1 MKIALAGNPNS
12 GKTTLYNAL
21 TGKQE
26 YVGNWAGVT
35 VSKKEAKLKES
46 LGNNIDIVDLP
57 GAYSIRPYTSEE
69 SITTD
74 FIKTENPDVIINV
87 VDSTNLNRSL
97 FFTTQLLE
105 LNIPV
110 VVALNKVDIS
120 KNVTDIDVSKL
131 EKELNCKVVE
141 ISAAKNEGLKNLI
154 NVASESSKLK
164 EQKNLFKELSNI
176 HNEEKQDKK
185 RYSIVNN
192 IISKVENRIIRHNE
206 ETLEDKIDRF
216 VTNPIIGTGL
226 FILIMAFIF
235 DLSINT
241 LGPLVAD
248 ALVGFIENF
257 QNAVSGQLASM
268 GTSDF
273 LNSLLTDGIIG
284 GVGAVVGF
292 VPLVMVLMF
301 MLSLV
306 EDSGFMAR
314 IALIFD
320 PLFRKVGLSGKSI
333 IPMIVG
339 YGCSIPG
346 IMATRTIKDEKQRR
360 LTAMLT
366 PFVPCGAK
374 IPIIALFTAAFF
386 PEQGYMFPLT
396 YIVAFTVIIC
406 VGLILKKVTGADNIK
421 NYFIIELP
429 QYRIPSIKRA
439 FFKMLETGKDFITRA
454 GTIIIVCN
462 TVVFIMSSFNFKL
475 QLVEDAVNTSIL
487 ANVATPFAFLLIPVG
502 IGVWQLSAAAIT
514 GFIAKEEVVG
524 TLAVVYSMGAAIN
537 SDFELVNA
545 MTVRETMGITA
556 VSALAFMF
564 FNLFTPPCFAAI
576 GAMKSE
582 MKSNKWLLKSV
593 LLQLSV
599 GYIVAMITYQVG
611 TILVYKELAQGFI
624 PAVIILALAVVIHNI
639 YGYLCGYFGG
649 KAVGFKER
657 KRRTLSIETGM
668 KNATLAT
675 VLAAAHFA
683 PEAAIAPA
691 IAGIWHAFSVSVLAN
706 YWGNKEITDEDDE
719 EVKESLE

>member
-386 PEQGYMFPLT
+386 KEQGYMFPLT

-545 MTVRETMGITA
+545 MTVKETMGITA

-624 PAVIILALAVVIHNI
+624 PAVIILALAVFYVVYKIKSN
-639 YGYLCGYFGG
+639 
-649 KAVGFKER
+649 K
-657 KRRTLSIETGM
+657 
-668 KNATLAT
+668 
-675 VLAAAHFA
+675 
-683 PEAAIAPA
+683 
-691 IAGIWHAFSVSVLAN
+691 VS
-706 YWGNKEITDEDDE
+706 
-719 EVKESLE
+719 ESEKKVSKVQVQ

>member
-374 IPIIALFTAAFF
+374 LPIIALFTAAFF
-386 PEQGYMFPLT
+386 PEQGYMFPIT
-396 YIVAFTVIIC
+396 YIVAFSVIIC

-593 LLQLSV
+593 LLQFSV

-624 PAVIILALAVVIHNI
+624 PAVIILALAVFYVVYKIKSN
-639 YGYLCGYFGG
+639 
-649 KAVGFKER
+649 K
-657 KRRTLSIETGM
+657 
-668 KNATLAT
+668 
-675 VLAAAHFA
+675 
-683 PEAAIAPA
+683 
-691 IAGIWHAFSVSVLAN
+691 VS
-706 YWGNKEITDEDDE
+706 
-719 EVKESLE
+719 ESEKKVSKVQVQ

>member
-1 MKIALAGNPNS
+1 MKRALAGNPNS

-206 ETLEDKIDRF
+206 ETLEDKIDKF

-502 IGVWQLSAAAIT
+502 IGVWQLAAAAIT

-624 PAVIILALAVVIHNI
+624 PAVIILALAVFYVVYKIKSN
-639 YGYLCGYFGG
+639 
-649 KAVGFKER
+649 K
-657 KRRTLSIETGM
+657 
-668 KNATLAT
+668 
-675 VLAAAHFA
+675 
-683 PEAAIAPA
+683 
-691 IAGIWHAFSVSVLAN
+691 VS
-706 YWGNKEITDEDDE
+706 
-719 EVKESLE
+719 ESEKKVSKVQVQ

>member
-154 NVASESSKLK
+154 KVACESSKLK

-487 ANVATPFAFLLIPVG
+487 ANIATPFAFLLIPVG
-502 IGVWQLSAAAIT
+502 IGVWQLAAAAIT

-545 MTVRETMGITA
+545 MTVKETMGITA

-624 PAVIILALAVVIHNI
+624 PAVIILALAVFYVVYKIKSN
-639 YGYLCGYFGG
+639 
-649 KAVGFKER
+649 K
-657 KRRTLSIETGM
+657 
-668 KNATLAT
+668 
-675 VLAAAHFA
+675 
-683 PEAAIAPA
+683 
-691 IAGIWHAFSVSVLAN
+691 VS
-706 YWGNKEITDEDDE
+706 
-719 EVKESLE
+719 ESEKKVSKVQVQ

>member
-154 NVASESSKLK
+154 KIACESSKLK

-206 ETLEDKIDRF
+206 ETLEDKIDKF

-320 PLFRKVGLSGKSI
+320 PLFRKIGLSGKSI

-386 PEQGYMFPLT
+386 KEQGYMFPLT

-502 IGVWQLSAAAIT
+502 IGVWQLAAAAIT

-545 MTVRETMGITA
+545 MTVQETMGITA

-624 PAVIILALAVVIHNI
+624 PAVIILALAVFYVVYKIKSN
-639 YGYLCGYFGG
+639 
-649 KAVGFKER
+649 K
-657 KRRTLSIETGM
+657 
-668 KNATLAT
+668 
-675 VLAAAHFA
+675 
-683 PEAAIAPA
+683 
-691 IAGIWHAFSVSVLAN
+691 VS
-706 YWGNKEITDEDDE
+706 
-719 EVKESLE
+719 ESEKKVSKVQVQ

>member
-154 NVASESSKLK
+154 NVASESAKLK

-206 ETLEDKIDRF
+206 ETLEDKIDKF

-320 PLFRKVGLSGKSI
+320 PLFRKIGLSGKSI

-374 IPIIALFTAAFF
+374 LPIIALFTAAFF
-386 PEQGYMFPLT
+386 PEQGYMFPIT
-396 YIVAFTVIIC
+396 YIVAFSVIIC

-502 IGVWQLSAAAIT
+502 IGVWQLAAAAIT

-545 MTVRETMGITA
+545 MTVQETMGITA

-611 TILVYKELAQGFI
+611 TILVDKKLGQGFI
-624 PAVIILALAVVIHNI
+624 PAVIILALAVFFVVYKIKSN
-639 YGYLCGYFGG
+639 
-649 KAVGFKER
+649 K
-657 KRRTLSIETGM
+657 
-668 KNATLAT
+668 
-675 VLAAAHFA
+675 
-683 PEAAIAPA
+683 
-691 IAGIWHAFSVSVLAN
+691 VS
-706 YWGNKEITDEDDE
+706 
-719 EVKESLE
+719 ESEKKVSKVQVQ

>member
-57 GAYSIRPYTSEE
+57 GAYSIKPYTSEE

-110 VVALNKVDIS
+110 VVALNKTDIS
-120 KNVTDIDVSKL
+120 KNVTDIDVNKL

-154 NVASESSKLK
+154 KIACESSKLK

-206 ETLEDKIDRF
+206 ETLEDKIDKF

-502 IGVWQLSAAAIT
+502 IGVWQLAAAAIT

-545 MTVRETMGITA
+545 MTVQETMGITA

-624 PAVIILALAVVIHNI
+624 PAVIILALAVFYVVYKIKSNKVIESE
-639 YGYLCGYFGG
+639 
-649 KAVGFKER
+649 KK
-657 KRRTLSIETGM
+657 
-668 KNATLAT
+668 
-675 VLAAAHFA
+675 
-683 PEAAIAPA
+683 
-691 IAGIWHAFSVSVLAN
+691 VSKVQ
-706 YWGNKEITDEDDE
+706 
-719 EVKESLE
+719 VQ

>member
-74 FIKTENPDVIINV
+74 FRKTENPDVIINV
-87 VDSTNLNRSL
+87 VDSTNLNISL

-154 NVASESSKLK
+154 KVASESSKLK

-320 PLFRKVGLSGKSI
+320 PLFRKIGLSGKSI

-374 IPIIALFTAAFF
+374 LPIIALFTAAFF
-386 PEQGYMFPLT
+386 KEQGYMFPLT

-545 MTVRETMGITA
+545 MTVKETMGITA

-624 PAVIILALAVVIHNI
+624 PAVIILALAVFYVVYKIKSN
-639 YGYLCGYFGG
+639 
-649 KAVGFKER
+649 K
-657 KRRTLSIETGM
+657 
-668 KNATLAT
+668 
-675 VLAAAHFA
+675 
-683 PEAAIAPA
+683 
-691 IAGIWHAFSVSVLAN
+691 VS
-706 YWGNKEITDEDDE
+706 
-719 EVKESLE
+719 ESEKKVSKVQVQ

>member
-141 ISAAKNEGLKNLI
+141 ISAAKNEVLKNLI

-624 PAVIILALAVVIHNI
+624 PAVIILALAVFYVVYKIKSN
-639 YGYLCGYFGG
+639 
-649 KAVGFKER
+649 K
-657 KRRTLSIETGM
+657 
-668 KNATLAT
+668 
-675 VLAAAHFA
+675 
-683 PEAAIAPA
+683 
-691 IAGIWHAFSVSVLAN
+691 VS
-706 YWGNKEITDEDDE
+706 
-719 EVKESLE
+719 ESEKKVSKVQVQ

>member
-386 PEQGYMFPLT
+386 KEQGYMFPLT

-624 PAVIILALAVVIHNI
+624 PAVIILALAVFYVVYKIKSN
-639 YGYLCGYFGG
+639 
-649 KAVGFKER
+649 K
-657 KRRTLSIETGM
+657 
-668 KNATLAT
+668 
-675 VLAAAHFA
+675 
-683 PEAAIAPA
+683 
-691 IAGIWHAFSVSVLAN
+691 VS
-706 YWGNKEITDEDDE
+706 
-719 EVKESLE
+719 ESEKKVSKVQVQ

>member
-320 PLFRKVGLSGKSI
+320 PLFRKIGLSGKSI

-374 IPIIALFTAAFF
+374 LPIIALFTAAFF
-386 PEQGYMFPLT
+386 KEQGYMFPLT

-502 IGVWQLSAAAIT
+502 IGVWQLAAAAIT

-545 MTVRETMGITA
+545 MTVKETMGITA

-624 PAVIILALAVVIHNI
+624 PAVIILALAVFYVVYKIKSN
-639 YGYLCGYFGG
+639 
-649 KAVGFKER
+649 K
-657 KRRTLSIETGM
+657 
-668 KNATLAT
+668 
-675 VLAAAHFA
+675 
-683 PEAAIAPA
+683 
-691 IAGIWHAFSVSVLAN
+691 VS
-706 YWGNKEITDEDDE
+706 
-719 EVKESLE
+719 ESEKKVSKVQVQ

>member
-273 LNSLLTDGIIG
+273 LNALLTDGIIG

-320 PLFRKVGLSGKSI
+320 PLFRKIGLSGKSI

-374 IPIIALFTAAFF
+374 LPIIALFTAAFF
-386 PEQGYMFPLT
+386 KEQGYMFPLT

-487 ANVATPFAFLLIPVG
+487 ANIATPFAFLLIPVG
-502 IGVWQLSAAAIT
+502 IGVWQLAAAAIT

-545 MTVRETMGITA
+545 MTVKETMGITA

-624 PAVIILALAVVIHNI
+624 PSVIILALAVFYVVYKIKSN
-639 YGYLCGYFGG
+639 
-649 KAVGFKER
+649 K
-657 KRRTLSIETGM
+657 
-668 KNATLAT
+668 
-675 VLAAAHFA
+675 
-683 PEAAIAPA
+683 
-691 IAGIWHAFSVSVLAN
+691 VS
-706 YWGNKEITDEDDE
+706 
-719 EVKESLE
+719 ESEKKVSKVQVQ

>member
-320 PLFRKVGLSGKSI
+320 PLFRKIGLSGKSI

-374 IPIIALFTAAFF
+374 LPIIALFTAAFF
-386 PEQGYMFPLT
+386 KEQGYMFPLT

-502 IGVWQLSAAAIT
+502 IGVWQLAAAAIT

-524 TLAVVYSMGAAIN
+524 TFAVVYSMGAAIN

-545 MTVRETMGITA
+545 MTVKETMGITA

-624 PAVIILALAVVIHNI
+624 PAVIILALAVFYVVYKIKSN
-639 YGYLCGYFGG
+639 
-649 KAVGFKER
+649 K
-657 KRRTLSIETGM
+657 
-668 KNATLAT
+668 
-675 VLAAAHFA
+675 
-683 PEAAIAPA
+683 
-691 IAGIWHAFSVSVLAN
+691 VS
-706 YWGNKEITDEDDE
+706 
-719 EVKESLE
+719 ESEKKVSKVQVQ

>member
-320 PLFRKVGLSGKSI
+320 PLFRKIGLSGKSI

-374 IPIIALFTAAFF
+374 LPIIALFTAAFF
-386 PEQGYMFPLT
+386 PEQGYMFPIT
-396 YIVAFTVIIC
+396 YIVAFSVIIC

-487 ANVATPFAFLLIPVG
+487 ANIATPFAFLLIPVG

-545 MTVRETMGITA
+545 MTVQETMGITA

-624 PAVIILALAVVIHNI
+624 PAVIILALAVFYVVYKIKSN
-639 YGYLCGYFGG
+639 
-649 KAVGFKER
+649 K
-657 KRRTLSIETGM
+657 
-668 KNATLAT
+668 
-675 VLAAAHFA
+675 
-683 PEAAIAPA
+683 
-691 IAGIWHAFSVSVLAN
+691 VS
-706 YWGNKEITDEDDE
+706 
-719 EVKESLE
+719 ESEKKVSKVQVQ

>member
-206 ETLEDKIDRF
+206 ETLEDKIDKF

-374 IPIIALFTAAFF
+374 LPIIALFTAAFF

-502 IGVWQLSAAAIT
+502 IGVWQLAAAAIT

-545 MTVRETMGITA
+545 MTVQETMGITA

-593 LLQLSV
+593 LIQLSV

-624 PAVIILALAVVIHNI
+624 PAVIILALAVFYVVYKIKSN
-639 YGYLCGYFGG
+639 
-649 KAVGFKER
+649 K
-657 KRRTLSIETGM
+657 
-668 KNATLAT
+668 
-675 VLAAAHFA
+675 
-683 PEAAIAPA
+683 
-691 IAGIWHAFSVSVLAN
+691 VS
-706 YWGNKEITDEDDE
+706 
-719 EVKESLE
+719 ESEKKVSKVQVQ

>member
-235 DLSINT
+235 DLSIHT

-320 PLFRKVGLSGKSI
+320 PLFRKIGLSGKSI

-374 IPIIALFTAAFF
+374 LPIIALFTAAFF
-386 PEQGYMFPLT
+386 KEQGYMFPLT

-487 ANVATPFAFLLIPVG
+487 ANIATPFAFLLIPVG
-502 IGVWQLSAAAIT
+502 IGVWQLAAAAIT

-545 MTVRETMGITA
+545 MTVKETMGITA

-624 PAVIILALAVVIHNI
+624 PAVIILALAVFYVVYKIKSN
-639 YGYLCGYFGG
+639 
-649 KAVGFKER
+649 K
-657 KRRTLSIETGM
+657 
-668 KNATLAT
+668 
-675 VLAAAHFA
+675 
-683 PEAAIAPA
+683 
-691 IAGIWHAFSVSVLAN
+691 VS
-706 YWGNKEITDEDDE
+706 
-719 EVKESLE
+719 ESEKKVSKVQVQ

>member
-487 ANVATPFAFLLIPVG
+487 ANIATPFAFLLIPVG
-502 IGVWQLSAAAIT
+502 IGVWQLAAAAIT

-545 MTVRETMGITA
+545 MTVKETMGITA

-624 PAVIILALAVVIHNI
+624 PAVIILALAVFYVVYKIKSN
-639 YGYLCGYFGG
+639 
-649 KAVGFKER
+649 K
-657 KRRTLSIETGM
+657 
-668 KNATLAT
+668 
-675 VLAAAHFA
+675 
-683 PEAAIAPA
+683 
-691 IAGIWHAFSVSVLAN
+691 VS
-706 YWGNKEITDEDDE
+706 
-719 EVKESLE
+719 ESEKKVSKVQVQ

>member
-320 PLFRKVGLSGKSI
+320 PLFRKIGLSGKSI

-374 IPIIALFTAAFF
+374 LPIIALFTAAFF
-386 PEQGYMFPLT
+386 KEQGYMFPLT

-487 ANVATPFAFLLIPVG
+487 ANIATPFAFLLIPVG

-545 MTVRETMGITA
+545 MTVKETMGITA

-624 PAVIILALAVVIHNI
+624 PAVIILALAVFYVVYKIKSN
-639 YGYLCGYFGG
+639 
-649 KAVGFKER
+649 K
-657 KRRTLSIETGM
+657 
-668 KNATLAT
+668 
-675 VLAAAHFA
+675 
-683 PEAAIAPA
+683 
-691 IAGIWHAFSVSVLAN
+691 VS
-706 YWGNKEITDEDDE
+706 
-719 EVKESLE
+719 ESEKKVSKVQVQ

>member
-35 VSKKEAKLKES
+35 VSKKEADLKSS
-46 LGNNIDIVDLP
+46 LGKDITVIDLP

-69 SITTD
+69 TITTD
-74 FIKTENPDVIINV
+74 FIKTENPDVIVNV

-110 VVALNKVDIS
+110 VVALNKTDIS
-120 KNVTDIDVSKL
+120 KNITNIDINKL

-141 ISAAKNEGLKNLI
+141 IAAAKNDGLKNLVNI
-154 NVASESSKLK
+154 ALESSKLK
-164 EQKNLFKELSNI
+164 EQKNSFKELSNI
-176 HNEEKQDKK
+176 HNEEKQDKE
-185 RYSIVNN
+185 RYKIVNT
-192 IISKVENRIIRHNE
+192 IISKVEKRIVRHNE
-206 ETLEDKIDRF
+206 ETLEDKIDNI

-226 FILIMAFIF
+226 FVVVMAIIF
-235 DLSINT
+235 NLSINT
-241 LGPLVAD
+241 LGPIVAD
-248 ALVGFIENF
+248 ALVGVIEGF
-257 QNAVSGQLASM
+257 QGSVAGYLASI

-301 MLSLV
+301 MLALV

-333 IPMIVG
+333 IPMVVG
-339 YGCSIPG
+339 YGCGIPG
-346 IMATRTIKDEKQRR
+346 IMATRTIKDEKQRK

-374 IPIIALFTAAFF
+374 LPIIALFTAAFF

-396 YIVAFTVIIC
+396 YLVAFTVIISL
-406 VGLILKKVTGADNIK
+406 GLILKKVTGADNIK

-429 QYRIPSIKRA
+429 QYRIPSIKKA
-439 FFKMLETGKDFITRA
+439 FFKMIETGKDFIMKA

-462 TVVFIMSSFNFKL
+462 TAVFIMSSFNFKL
-475 QLVEDAVNTSIL
+475 QLVGDAVDTSIL
-487 ANVATPFAFLLIPVG
+487 ATIATPFAFLLIPVG
-502 IGVWQLSAAAIT
+502 IGVWQLAAAAIT

-537 SDFELVNA
+537 ADFELVNA
-545 MTVRETMGITA
+545 MSVKTTMGITA

-582 MKSNKWLLKSV
+582 IKSTKELIKAV
-593 LLQLSV
+593 GLQLTV
-599 GYIVAMITYQVG
+599 GYIVAMVTYQVG
-611 TILVYKELAQGFI
+611 TILVEKKLGQGFI
-624 PAVIILALAVVIHNI
+624 PSVIILALVI
-639 YGYLCGYFGG
+639 GY
-649 KAVGFKER
+649 
-657 KRRTLSIETGM
+657 TLSKIKANKVEDSKVVETVQVG
-668 KNATLAT
+668 
-675 VLAAAHFA
+675 
-683 PEAAIAPA
+683 
-691 IAGIWHAFSVSVLAN
+691 
-706 YWGNKEITDEDDE
+706 
-719 EVKESLE
+719 

>member
-120 KNVTDIDVSKL
+120 KNVTDIDINKL

-154 NVASESSKLK
+154 KVASESSKLK

-235 DLSINT
+235 NLSINT

-248 ALVGFIENF
+248 TLVGYIESF
-257 QNAVSGQLASM
+257 QDAVSGLLASI

-374 IPIIALFTAAFF
+374 LPIIALFTAAFF

-487 ANVATPFAFLLIPVG
+487 ANIATPFAFLLIPVG
-502 IGVWQLSAAAIT
+502 IGVWQLAAAAIT

-545 MTVRETMGITA
+545 MAVQETMAITA
-556 VSALAFMF
+556 VSALSFMF

-611 TILVYKELAQGFI
+611 TILVYKELGQGFI
-624 PAVIILALAVVIHNI
+624 PAVIILALAVI
-639 YGYLCGYFGG
+639 YIVY
-649 KAVGFKER
+649 KIKSN
-657 KRRTLSIETGM
+657 K
-668 KNATLAT
+668 
-675 VLAAAHFA
+675 
-683 PEAAIAPA
+683 
-691 IAGIWHAFSVSVLAN
+691 VS
-706 YWGNKEITDEDDE
+706 
-719 EVKESLE
+719 ESEKKVSKVQVQ

>member
-120 KNVTDIDVSKL
+120 KNVTDIDINKL

-154 NVASESSKLK
+154 KVASESSKLK

-235 DLSINT
+235 NLSINT

-248 ALVGFIENF
+248 TLVGYIESF
-257 QNAVSGQLASM
+257 QDAVSGMLASI

-374 IPIIALFTAAFF
+374 LPIIALFTAAFF

-396 YIVAFTVIIC
+396 YLVAFTVIIC

-487 ANVATPFAFLLIPVG
+487 ANIATPFAFLLIPVG
-502 IGVWQLSAAAIT
+502 IGVWQLAAAAIT

-545 MTVRETMGITA
+545 MAVQETMAITA
-556 VSALAFMF
+556 VSALSFMF

-611 TILVYKELAQGFI
+611 TILVYKELGQGFI
-624 PAVIILALAVVIHNI
+624 PAVIILALAVI
-639 YGYLCGYFGG
+639 YIVYKIKSNKVSESEK
-649 KAVGFKER
+649 KASKVQ
-657 KRRTLSIETGM
+657 
-668 KNATLAT
+668 
-675 VLAAAHFA
+675 VQ
-683 PEAAIAPA
+683 
-691 IAGIWHAFSVSVLAN
+691 
-706 YWGNKEITDEDDE
+706 
-719 EVKESLE
+719 

>member
-273 LNSLLTDGIIG
+273 LNALLTDGIIG

-320 PLFRKVGLSGKSI
+320 PLFRKIGLSGKSI

-386 PEQGYMFPLT
+386 PEQGYMFPIT

-502 IGVWQLSAAAIT
+502 IGVWQLAAAAIT

-545 MTVRETMGITA
+545 MTVKETMGITA

-624 PAVIILALAVVIHNI
+624 PAVIILALAVFYVVYKIKSN
-639 YGYLCGYFGG
+639 
-649 KAVGFKER
+649 K
-657 KRRTLSIETGM
+657 
-668 KNATLAT
+668 
-675 VLAAAHFA
+675 
-683 PEAAIAPA
+683 
-691 IAGIWHAFSVSVLAN
+691 VS
-706 YWGNKEITDEDDE
+706 
-719 EVKESLE
+719 ESEKKVSKVQVQ

>member
-374 IPIIALFTAAFF
+374 LPIIALFTAAFF
-386 PEQGYMFPLT
+386 PEQGYMFPIT
-396 YIVAFTVIIC
+396 YIVAFSVIIC

-487 ANVATPFAFLLIPVG
+487 ANIATPFAFLLIPVG
-502 IGVWQLSAAAIT
+502 IGVWQLAAAAIT

-545 MTVRETMGITA
+545 MTVKETMGITA

-624 PAVIILALAVVIHNI
+624 PAVIILALAVFYVVYKIKSN
-639 YGYLCGYFGG
+639 
-649 KAVGFKER
+649 K
-657 KRRTLSIETGM
+657 
-668 KNATLAT
+668 
-675 VLAAAHFA
+675 
-683 PEAAIAPA
+683 
-691 IAGIWHAFSVSVLAN
+691 VS
-706 YWGNKEITDEDDE
+706 
-719 EVKESLE
+719 ESEKKVSKVQVQ

>member
-320 PLFRKVGLSGKSI
+320 PLFRKIGLSGKSI

-374 IPIIALFTAAFF
+374 LPIIALFTAAFF
-386 PEQGYMFPLT
+386 PEQGYMFPIT
-396 YIVAFTVIIC
+396 YIVAFSVIIC

-487 ANVATPFAFLLIPVG
+487 ANIATPFAFLLIPVG
-502 IGVWQLSAAAIT
+502 IGVWQLAAAAIT

-545 MTVRETMGITA
+545 MTVQETMGITA

-624 PAVIILALAVVIHNI
+624 PAVIILALAVFYVVYKIKSN
-639 YGYLCGYFGG
+639 
-649 KAVGFKER
+649 K
-657 KRRTLSIETGM
+657 
-668 KNATLAT
+668 
-675 VLAAAHFA
+675 
-683 PEAAIAPA
+683 
-691 IAGIWHAFSVSVLAN
+691 VS
-706 YWGNKEITDEDDE
+706 
-719 EVKESLE
+719 ESEKKVSKVQVQ

>member
-120 KNVTDIDVSKL
+120 KNVTDIDINKL

-154 NVASESSKLK
+154 KVASESSKLK

-235 DLSINT
+235 NLSINT

-248 ALVGFIENF
+248 TLVGYIESF
-257 QNAVSGQLASM
+257 QDAVSGLLASI

-374 IPIIALFTAAFF
+374 LPIIALFTAAFF
-386 PEQGYMFPLT
+386 PEQGYMFPFT
-396 YIVAFTVIIC
+396 YLVAFTVIIC

-487 ANVATPFAFLLIPVG
+487 ANIATPFAFLLIPVG
-502 IGVWQLSAAAIT
+502 IGVWQLAAAAIT

-545 MTVRETMGITA
+545 MAVQETMAITA
-556 VSALAFMF
+556 VSALSFMF

-611 TILVYKELAQGFI
+611 TILVYKELGQGFI
-624 PAVIILALAVVIHNI
+624 PAVIILALAVI
-639 YGYLCGYFGG
+639 YIVY
-649 KAVGFKER
+649 KIKSN
-657 KRRTLSIETGM
+657 K
-668 KNATLAT
+668 
-675 VLAAAHFA
+675 
-683 PEAAIAPA
+683 
-691 IAGIWHAFSVSVLAN
+691 VS
-706 YWGNKEITDEDDE
+706 
-719 EVKESLE
+719 ESEKKVSKVQVQ

>member
-120 KNVTDIDVSKL
+120 KNVTDIDINKL

-154 NVASESSKLK
+154 KVASESSKLK

-235 DLSINT
+235 NLSINT

-248 ALVGFIENF
+248 TLVGYIENF
-257 QNAVSGQLASM
+257 QDAVSGLLASI

-374 IPIIALFTAAFF
+374 LPIIALFTAAFF

-396 YIVAFTVIIC
+396 YLVAFTVIIC

-487 ANVATPFAFLLIPVG
+487 ANIATPFAFLLIPVG
-502 IGVWQLSAAAIT
+502 IGVWQLAAAAIT

-545 MTVRETMGITA
+545 MAVQETMAITA
-556 VSALAFMF
+556 VSALSFMF

-611 TILVYKELAQGFI
+611 TILVYKELGQGFI
-624 PAVIILALAVVIHNI
+624 PAVIILALAVI
-639 YGYLCGYFGG
+639 YIVYKIKSNKVSESEK
-649 KAVGFKER
+649 KASKVQ
-657 KRRTLSIETGM
+657 
-668 KNATLAT
+668 
-675 VLAAAHFA
+675 VQ
-683 PEAAIAPA
+683 
-691 IAGIWHAFSVSVLAN
+691 
-706 YWGNKEITDEDDE
+706 
-719 EVKESLE
+719 

>member
-206 ETLEDKIDRF
+206 ETLEDKIDKF

-396 YIVAFTVIIC
+396 YIVAFSVIIC

-502 IGVWQLSAAAIT
+502 IGVWQLAAAAIT

-545 MTVRETMGITA
+545 MTVQETMGITA

-624 PAVIILALAVVIHNI
+624 PAVIILALAVFYVVYKIKSN
-639 YGYLCGYFGG
+639 
-649 KAVGFKER
+649 KVNESEK
-657 KRRTLSIETGM
+657 K
-668 KNATLAT
+668 
-675 VLAAAHFA
+675 
-683 PEAAIAPA
+683 
-691 IAGIWHAFSVSVLAN
+691 VSKVQ
-706 YWGNKEITDEDDE
+706 
-719 EVKESLE
+719 VQ

>member
-386 PEQGYMFPLT
+386 PEQGYMFPIT
-396 YIVAFTVIIC
+396 YIVAFSVIIC

-487 ANVATPFAFLLIPVG
+487 ANIATPFAFLLIPVG

-545 MTVRETMGITA
+545 MTVKETMGITA

-624 PAVIILALAVVIHNI
+624 PAVIILALAVFYVVYKIKSN
-639 YGYLCGYFGG
+639 
-649 KAVGFKER
+649 K
-657 KRRTLSIETGM
+657 
-668 KNATLAT
+668 
-675 VLAAAHFA
+675 
-683 PEAAIAPA
+683 
-691 IAGIWHAFSVSVLAN
+691 VS
-706 YWGNKEITDEDDE
+706 
-719 EVKESLE
+719 ESEKKVSKVQVQ

>member
-206 ETLEDKIDRF
+206 ETLEDKIDKF

-320 PLFRKVGLSGKSI
+320 PLFRKIGLSGKSI

-374 IPIIALFTAAFF
+374 LPIIALFTAAFF
-386 PEQGYMFPLT
+386 KEQGYMFPLT

-406 VGLILKKVTGADNIK
+406 MGLILKKVTGADNIK

-487 ANVATPFAFLLIPVG
+487 ANIATPFAFLLIPVG
-502 IGVWQLSAAAIT
+502 IGVWQLAAAAIT

-545 MTVRETMGITA
+545 MTVKETMGITA

-624 PAVIILALAVVIHNI
+624 PAVIILALAVFYVVYKIKSN
-639 YGYLCGYFGG
+639 
-649 KAVGFKER
+649 K
-657 KRRTLSIETGM
+657 
-668 KNATLAT
+668 
-675 VLAAAHFA
+675 
-683 PEAAIAPA
+683 
-691 IAGIWHAFSVSVLAN
+691 VS
-706 YWGNKEITDEDDE
+706 
-719 EVKESLE
+719 ESEKKVSKVQVQ

>member
-154 NVASESSKLK
+154 KVACESSKLK

-273 LNSLLTDGIIG
+273 LNALLTDGIIG

-320 PLFRKVGLSGKSI
+320 PLFRKIGLSGKSI

-374 IPIIALFTAAFF
+374 LPIIALFTAAFF
-386 PEQGYMFPLT
+386 KEQGYMFPIT

-487 ANVATPFAFLLIPVG
+487 ANIATPFAFLLIPVG
-502 IGVWQLSAAAIT
+502 IGVWQLAAAAIT

-545 MTVRETMGITA
+545 MTVKETMGITA

-624 PAVIILALAVVIHNI
+624 PAVIILALAVFYVVYKIKSN
-639 YGYLCGYFGG
+639 
-649 KAVGFKER
+649 KVNESEK
-657 KRRTLSIETGM
+657 K
-668 KNATLAT
+668 
-675 VLAAAHFA
+675 
-683 PEAAIAPA
+683 
-691 IAGIWHAFSVSVLAN
+691 VSKVQ
-706 YWGNKEITDEDDE
+706 
-719 EVKESLE
+719 VQ

>member
-386 PEQGYMFPLT
+386 KEQGYMFPIT
-396 YIVAFTVIIC
+396 YIVAFSVIIC

-502 IGVWQLSAAAIT
+502 IGVWQLAAAAIT

-545 MTVRETMGITA
+545 MTVQETMGITA

-624 PAVIILALAVVIHNI
+624 PAVIILALAVFYVVYKIKSN
-639 YGYLCGYFGG
+639 
-649 KAVGFKER
+649 K
-657 KRRTLSIETGM
+657 
-668 KNATLAT
+668 
-675 VLAAAHFA
+675 
-683 PEAAIAPA
+683 
-691 IAGIWHAFSVSVLAN
+691 VS
-706 YWGNKEITDEDDE
+706 
-719 EVKESLE
+719 ESEKKVSKVQVQ

>member
-320 PLFRKVGLSGKSI
+320 PLFRKIGLSGKSI

-537 SDFELVNA
+537 SDFELVHA
-545 MTVRETMGITA
+545 MTVQETMGITA

-624 PAVIILALAVVIHNI
+624 PAVIILALAVFYVVYKIKSN
-639 YGYLCGYFGG
+639 
-649 KAVGFKER
+649 K
-657 KRRTLSIETGM
+657 
-668 KNATLAT
+668 
-675 VLAAAHFA
+675 
-683 PEAAIAPA
+683 
-691 IAGIWHAFSVSVLAN
+691 VS
-706 YWGNKEITDEDDE
+706 
-719 EVKESLE
+719 ESEKKVSKVQVQ

>member
-110 VVALNKVDIS
+110 VVALNKTDIS
-120 KNVTDIDVSKL
+120 KNVTDIDVNKL

-154 NVASESSKLK
+154 KIACESSKLK

-206 ETLEDKIDRF
+206 ETLEDKIDKF

-502 IGVWQLSAAAIT
+502 IGVWQLAAAAIT

-545 MTVRETMGITA
+545 MTVQETMGITA

-582 MKSNKWLLKSV
+582 MKSSKWLAKSV

-624 PAVIILALAVVIHNI
+624 PAVIILALAVFYVVYKIKSN
-639 YGYLCGYFGG
+639 
-649 KAVGFKER
+649 K
-657 KRRTLSIETGM
+657 
-668 KNATLAT
+668 
-675 VLAAAHFA
+675 
-683 PEAAIAPA
+683 
-691 IAGIWHAFSVSVLAN
+691 VS
-706 YWGNKEITDEDDE
+706 
-719 EVKESLE
+719 ESEKKVSKVQVQ

>member
-273 LNSLLTDGIIG
+273 LNALLTDGIIG

-374 IPIIALFTAAFF
+374 LPIIALFTAAFF
-386 PEQGYMFPLT
+386 KEQGYMFPIT
-396 YIVAFTVIIC
+396 YIVAFSVIIC

-502 IGVWQLSAAAIT
+502 IGVWQLAAAAIT

-545 MTVRETMGITA
+545 MTVQETMGITA

-624 PAVIILALAVVIHNI
+624 PAVIILALAVFYVVYKIKSN
-639 YGYLCGYFGG
+639 
-649 KAVGFKER
+649 K
-657 KRRTLSIETGM
+657 
-668 KNATLAT
+668 
-675 VLAAAHFA
+675 
-683 PEAAIAPA
+683 
-691 IAGIWHAFSVSVLAN
+691 VS
-706 YWGNKEITDEDDE
+706 
-719 EVKESLE
+719 ESEKKVSKVQVQ

>member
-206 ETLEDKIDRF
+206 ETLEDKIDKF

-273 LNSLLTDGIIG
+273 LNALLTDGIIG

-320 PLFRKVGLSGKSI
+320 PLFRKIGLSGKSI

-374 IPIIALFTAAFF
+374 LPIIALFTAAFF
-386 PEQGYMFPLT
+386 KEQGYMFPIT
-396 YIVAFTVIIC
+396 YIVAFSVIIC

-502 IGVWQLSAAAIT
+502 IGVWQLAAAAIT

-545 MTVRETMGITA
+545 MTVQETMGITA

-624 PAVIILALAVVIHNI
+624 PAVIILALAVFYVVYKIKSN
-639 YGYLCGYFGG
+639 
-649 KAVGFKER
+649 K
-657 KRRTLSIETGM
+657 
-668 KNATLAT
+668 
-675 VLAAAHFA
+675 
-683 PEAAIAPA
+683 
-691 IAGIWHAFSVSVLAN
+691 VS
-706 YWGNKEITDEDDE
+706 
-719 EVKESLE
+719 ESEKKVSKVQVQ

>member
-273 LNSLLTDGIIG
+273 LNALLTDGIIG

-320 PLFRKVGLSGKSI
+320 PLFRKIGLSGKSI

-374 IPIIALFTAAFF
+374 LPIIALFTAAFF

-487 ANVATPFAFLLIPVG
+487 ANIATPFAFLLIPVG
-502 IGVWQLSAAAIT
+502 IGVWQLAAAAIT

-545 MTVRETMGITA
+545 MTVQETMGITA

-624 PAVIILALAVVIHNI
+624 PAVIILALAVFYVVYKIKSN
-639 YGYLCGYFGG
+639 
-649 KAVGFKER
+649 K
-657 KRRTLSIETGM
+657 
-668 KNATLAT
+668 
-675 VLAAAHFA
+675 
-683 PEAAIAPA
+683 
-691 IAGIWHAFSVSVLAN
+691 VS
-706 YWGNKEITDEDDE
+706 
-719 EVKESLE
+719 ESEKKVSKVQVQ

>member
-320 PLFRKVGLSGKSI
+320 PLFRKIGLSGKSI

-374 IPIIALFTAAFF
+374 LPIIALFTAAFF
-386 PEQGYMFPLT
+386 PEPGYMFPIT
-396 YIVAFTVIIC
+396 YIVAFSVIIC

-624 PAVIILALAVVIHNI
+624 PAVIILALAVFYVVYKIKSN
-639 YGYLCGYFGG
+639 
-649 KAVGFKER
+649 K
-657 KRRTLSIETGM
+657 
-668 KNATLAT
+668 
-675 VLAAAHFA
+675 
-683 PEAAIAPA
+683 
-691 IAGIWHAFSVSVLAN
+691 VS
-706 YWGNKEITDEDDE
+706 
-719 EVKESLE
+719 ESEKKVSKVQVQ

>member
-273 LNSLLTDGIIG
+273 LNALLTDGIIG

-320 PLFRKVGLSGKSI
+320 PLFRKIGLSGKSI

-374 IPIIALFTAAFF
+374 LPIIALFTAAFF
-386 PEQGYMFPLT
+386 KEQGYMFPIT

-487 ANVATPFAFLLIPVG
+487 ANIATPFAFLLIPVG
-502 IGVWQLSAAAIT
+502 IGVWQLAAAAIT

-624 PAVIILALAVVIHNI
+624 PAVIILALAVFYVVYKIKSN
-639 YGYLCGYFGG
+639 
-649 KAVGFKER
+649 KVNESEK
-657 KRRTLSIETGM
+657 K
-668 KNATLAT
+668 
-675 VLAAAHFA
+675 
-683 PEAAIAPA
+683 
-691 IAGIWHAFSVSVLAN
+691 VSKVQ
-706 YWGNKEITDEDDE
+706 
-719 EVKESLE
+719 VQ

>member
-320 PLFRKVGLSGKSI
+320 PLFRKIGLSGKSI

-374 IPIIALFTAAFF
+374 LPIIALFTAAFF
-386 PEQGYMFPLT
+386 PEQGYMFPIT
-396 YIVAFTVIIC
+396 YIVAFSVIIC

-502 IGVWQLSAAAIT
+502 IGVWQISAAAIT

-545 MTVRETMGITA
+545 MTVKETMGITA

-624 PAVIILALAVVIHNI
+624 PAVIILALAVFFVVYKIKSN
-639 YGYLCGYFGG
+639 
-649 KAVGFKER
+649 K
-657 KRRTLSIETGM
+657 
-668 KNATLAT
+668 
-675 VLAAAHFA
+675 
-683 PEAAIAPA
+683 
-691 IAGIWHAFSVSVLAN
+691 VS
-706 YWGNKEITDEDDE
+706 
-719 EVKESLE
+719 ESEKKVSKVQVQ

>member
-46 LGNNIDIVDLP
+46 LGNSITIIDLP

-69 SITTD
+69 SITTG
-74 FIKTENPDVIINV
+74 FIKNENPDVIINV

-120 KNVTDIDVSKL
+120 KNVTDIDINKL

-154 NVASESSKLK
+154 KVASESSKLK

-235 DLSINT
+235 NLSINT

-248 ALVGFIENF
+248 TLVGYIENF
-257 QNAVSGQLASM
+257 QDAVSGLLASI

-374 IPIIALFTAAFF
+374 LPIIALFTAAFF

-396 YIVAFTVIIC
+396 YLVAFTVIIC

-487 ANVATPFAFLLIPVG
+487 ANIATPFAFLLIPVG
-502 IGVWQLSAAAIT
+502 IGVWQLAAAAIT

-545 MTVRETMGITA
+545 MAVQETMAITA
-556 VSALAFMF
+556 VSALSFMF

-582 MKSNKWLLKSV
+582 MKSNKWLVKSV

-624 PAVIILALAVVIHNI
+624 PAVIILALAVI
-639 YGYLCGYFGG
+639 YIVY
-649 KAVGFKER
+649 KIKSN
-657 KRRTLSIETGM
+657 K
-668 KNATLAT
+668 
-675 VLAAAHFA
+675 
-683 PEAAIAPA
+683 
-691 IAGIWHAFSVSVLAN
+691 VSEKKVS
-706 YWGNKEITDEDDE
+706 K
-719 EVKESLE
+719 VQVQ